1 MAKELTITVKILLEA
16 EEEELFEATDEESL
30 IGQADLVT
38 DYLRQPA
45 DRYAGGDA
53 NRTGGGARRSPRAP

>member
-30 IGQADLVT
+30 IGQADLVS
-38 DYLRQPA
+38 DYLRQPTQ
-45 DRYAGGDA
+45 YG
-53 NRTGGGARRSPRAP
+53 S

>member
-30 IGQADLVT
+30 IGQADLVS
-38 DYLRQPA
+38 DYLRQPTQYGSL
-45 DRYAGGDA
+45 DWNLRKLRLWS
-53 NRTGGGARRSPRAP
+53 N

>member
-30 IGQADLVT
+30 IGQADLVS
-38 DYLRQPA
+38 DYLRPPTQYGSL
-45 DRYAGGDA
+45 DWNLRKLHLWS
-53 NRTGGGARRSPRAP
+53 N

>member
-30 IGQADLVT
+30 IGQADLVSA
-38 DYLRQPA
+38 YLRQPTQYGSL
-45 DRYAGGDA
+45 DWNLRKLHLWS
-53 NRTGGGARRSPRAP
+53 N